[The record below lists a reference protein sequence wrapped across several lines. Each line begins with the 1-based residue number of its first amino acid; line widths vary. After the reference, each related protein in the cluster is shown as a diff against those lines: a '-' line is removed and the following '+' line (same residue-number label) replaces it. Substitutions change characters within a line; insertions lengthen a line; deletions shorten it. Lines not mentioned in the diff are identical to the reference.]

1 MFLPTIV
8 NVSTNNETFKS
19 ANATL
24 TIKMYV
30 GFDLSFLFVIT
41 DNIMIKLPEII
52 ILQLFY

>member
-41 DNIMIKLPEII
+41 DNIMINLPEII